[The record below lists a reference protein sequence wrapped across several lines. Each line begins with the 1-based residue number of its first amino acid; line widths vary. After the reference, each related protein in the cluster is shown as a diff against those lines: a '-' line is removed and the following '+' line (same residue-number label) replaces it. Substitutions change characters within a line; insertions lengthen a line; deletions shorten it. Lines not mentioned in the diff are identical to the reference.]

1 MIAYRYTHF
10 LFRLKIFGYFF
21 ITLGSLAATVAAQT
35 SSDEHFSRVIKD
47 KVLRKTILQL
57 PVRKFERP
65 GKVGPVVTLQS
76 MVHVAD
82 RSFFEQQQKL
92 AESHEVILFEGTT
105 MPGTGR
111 LKYSLQN
118 SDSAESRIAL
128 TKMRL
133 RTLGLKAM
141 DLKEREGKLPRSFL
155 EMNFKR
161 RSHDMLAKD
170 GWGNDFQFRSDPGD
184 QLEILSLGRDYRQ
197 GGEGEDAD
205 ILLSQQDQ
213 RQASFLLQVTAM
225 KVRVMQMQALRVL
238 GLEFQGDVMVE
249 EGQCWRNSDLAM
261 DQVWERLEAVG
272 VATDSL
278 NKYFASFPVG
288 MVKPLLKLV
297 EANSSLK
304 LAGKMVF
311 LELLESGR
319 PENTHESHK
328 DGIYQ
333 VLIVDRNQ
341 VVIDDLNE
349 IIEKE
354 PQVKSVSIV
363 YGGGHMPNLEM
374 RLKEMGYQEVSVEWI
389 DAVTVQLPKN
399 PVDKVK
405 MELALNFIRKMMRQV
420 ESEADQHMKRGDAAG
435 GGENSLKEFQKA
447 QVLFEEAVKKN
458 PKNAD
463 ELNRLAVCYDRIGL
477 TYQVM
482 GQWEKAF
489 EVYGKGEKIRR
500 SLVERYPKDLLGERN
515 LAWSLARLAETSR
528 ELGKSKQALDFFQE
542 GREIYRRSLA
552 ADPKNTE
559 WKGIVSWYDEQIE
572 SAKQKE

>member
-1 MIAYRYTHF
+1 
-10 LFRLKIFGYFF
+10 
-21 ITLGSLAATVAAQT
+21 
-35 SSDEHFSRVIKD
+35 
-47 KVLRKTILQL
+47 
-57 PVRKFERP
+57 
-65 GKVGPVVTLQS
+65 
-76 MVHVAD
+76 
-82 RSFFEQQQKL
+82 
-92 AESHEVILFEGTT
+92 
-105 MPGTGR
+105 
-111 LKYSLQN
+111 
-118 SDSAESRIAL
+118 
-128 TKMRL
+128 
-133 RTLGLKAM
+133 
-141 DLKEREGKLPRSFL
+141 
-155 EMNFKR
+155 
-161 RSHDMLAKD
+161 
-170 GWGNDFQFRSDPGD
+170 
-184 QLEILSLGRDYRQ
+184 
-197 GGEGEDAD
+197 
-205 ILLSQQDQ
+205 
-213 RQASFLLQVTAM
+213 M

>member
-1 MIAYRYTHF
+1 
-10 LFRLKIFGYFF
+10 
-21 ITLGSLAATVAAQT
+21 
-35 SSDEHFSRVIKD
+35 
-47 KVLRKTILQL
+47 
-57 PVRKFERP
+57 
-65 GKVGPVVTLQS
+65 
-76 MVHVAD
+76 
-82 RSFFEQQQKL
+82 
-92 AESHEVILFEGTT
+92 
-105 MPGTGR
+105 
-111 LKYSLQN
+111 
-118 SDSAESRIAL
+118 
-128 TKMRL
+128 
-133 RTLGLKAM
+133 
-141 DLKEREGKLPRSFL
+141 
-155 EMNFKR
+155 
-161 RSHDMLAKD
+161 
-170 GWGNDFQFRSDPGD
+170 
-184 QLEILSLGRDYRQ
+184 
-197 GGEGEDAD
+197 
-205 ILLSQQDQ
+205 
-213 RQASFLLQVTAM
+213 
-225 KVRVMQMQALRVL
+225 
-238 GLEFQGDVMVE
+238 
-249 EGQCWRNSDLAM
+249 
-261 DQVWERLEAVG
+261 
-272 VATDSL
+272 
-278 NKYFASFPVG
+278 

-311 LELLESGR
+311 LELLGSGR

-405 MELALNFIRKMMRQV
+405 MDLALNFIREMMGQV

-515 LAWSLARLAETSR
+515 LAWSLARLGETSR
-528 ELGKSKQALDFFQE
+528 ELGKSKQAVDFFKE
-542 GREIYRRSLA
+542 GREIYGRSLA
-552 ADPKNTE
+552 VDPKNTK
-559 WKGIVSWYDEQIE
+559 WQGVVAWYDEQIE
-572 SAKQKE
+572 FAKQKE